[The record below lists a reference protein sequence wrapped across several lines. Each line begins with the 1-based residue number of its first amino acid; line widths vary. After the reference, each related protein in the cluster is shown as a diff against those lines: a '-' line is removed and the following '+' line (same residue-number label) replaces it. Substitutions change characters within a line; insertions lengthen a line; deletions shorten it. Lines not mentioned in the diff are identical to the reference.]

1 MSLGLVQSEIDTDV
15 GGVGTGARVGLV
27 EGAGVGLTEGDEEGT
42 GPRGLTVG
50 VEDGLDVGA
59 LDGCGQKL
67 WGYYKI

>member
-27 EGAGVGLTEGDEEGT
+27 EGAGVGLTEGYEEGT
-42 GPRGLTVG
+42 GPRGLPVG

-67 WGYYKI
+67 WGYI